1 MLSEGFQT
9 ASGSADFAVQKV
21 ARAFVLR
28 QQPRQGGEVCRQLFR
43 QQIGRI
49 DDEHSAAVHTET
61 VGFRRVDVQFGVK
74 VVVGNEF
81 FQFFGQLAAFF
92 AAEAGIPDEITAGL
106 KPF

>member
-61 VGFRRVDVQFGVK
+61 VGFRRVDVKFGVK
-74 VVVGNEF
+74 VVVGQEF

-92 AAEAGIPDEITAGL
+92 AAEAGIPNEITAGL